1 MVTTIG
7 AYEAKTRFAKLIER
21 VERGE
26 RIVITRHGA
35 PVAVLQPMEKG
46 PALPPEQVIA
56 ALKAFRRGRR
66 LEGLAVRQLIEE
78 GRQ

>member
-1 MVTTIG
+1 MTTIG

-26 RIVITRHGA
+26 RIVITRHGV
-35 PVAVLQPMEKG
+35 PVAVLHPVEET
-46 PALPPEQVIA
+46 PAAPPEQVIA

-66 LEGLAVRQLIEE
+66 LDGLSVREMIEE

>member
-1 MVTTIG
+1 MTTIG

-26 RIVITRHGA
+26 RIVITRHGV
-35 PVAVLQPMEKG
+35 PVAVLHPVEEA
-46 PALPPEQVIA
+46 PTVPPEQVIA

-66 LEGLAVRQLIEE
+66 LDGLSVREMIEE